1 MPETESAETP
11 LLIYDGDCAFCL
23 WWARYW
29 QRGSAGRLR
38 IAPFQQV
45 ASDYP
50 HIPVQEFC
58 RAAQYIDADGVR
70 SSAAE
75 ASLRAA
81 SAARGKGMWLS
92 AYRRVPGFAAL
103 AEGVYAFIARHRG
116 VCYGLT
122 IALWGLRPEPP
133 RFDLVCELFLRA
145 LGLIYVAAL
154 TSFAVQSLGLIGS
167 NGILPVS
174 DHLARITERHG
185 SAAYLRYPTAFWL
198 NASDLALQAVAWG
211 GALIALLLVIDVWRD
226 ARGRRALLLLLFALY
241 LSLFHAGQVFMI
253 YQWDLLL
260 LETGFLA
267 LFLTSGSVLAVW
279 LLRWLLFRFMFLSGV
294 VKLASG
300 DTSWADLTVLTRYFE
315 TQPLPT
321 PLAWYAHQLP
331 DTALVA
337 AAGLMFAIEL
347 VLPFFIFLPRRPRC
361 LAASA
366 FIAFQLAIIATGNY
380 GFFNLLTIALCLL
393 LFDDRAIGGWL
404 PGKWRPTCTRRR
416 AKRTPTTLAS
426 SVTAIFAVV
435 VVLAG
440 GGQIYAAATRNE
452 PPVLL
457 AKLAELS
464 APLRIV
470 NQYGAFA
477 EIITERQEIVVEGSL
492 DGQTWREYEFKYKPG
507 DVAAAPGFNLPH
519 QPRID
524 WQMWFAALGN
534 ESRNWFPDFLQ
545 RLLAASPDVLALL
558 ANDPFEGA
566 KPKAVRAV
574 IYEYR
579 FASPEQRAQGLWWER
594 RQTGLYYPAMTAQPA
609 GQNAPGASTLI
620 DSIMQFTPQR

>member
-1 MPETESAETP
+1 MPETESAETA

-38 IAPFQQV
+38 IAPYQQV
-45 ASDYP
+45 ANDYP
-50 HIPVQEFC
+50 HIAVQEFS
-58 RAAQYIDADGVR
+58 RAAQYIGAEGGR

-81 SAARGKGMWLS
+81 SAARGKGIWLS
-92 AYRRVPGFAAL
+92 AYRLVPGFASL
-103 AEGVYAFIARHRG
+103 AERIYALIARHRS
-116 VCYGLT
+116 VFYAITL
-122 IALWGLRPEPP
+122 ALWGRQPEPP

-145 LGLIYVAAL
+145 LGLSYVAAFA
-154 TSFAVQSLGLIGS
+154 SFAVQALGLIGS
-167 NGILPVS
+167 DGILPVG
-174 DHLARITERHG
+174 DHLARIAARYG
-185 SAAYLRYPTAFWL
+185 AAAYLRYPTVFWL
-198 NASDLALQAVAWG
+198 NASDFALQAVSWG
-211 GALIALLLVIDVWRD
+211 GAAIALLLVFD
-226 ARGRRALLLLLFALY
+226 ARPGAGWRRPLLLLMLFALY

-267 LFLTSGSVLAVW
+267 LFLPSGSVLAVC

-300 DTSWADLTVLTRYFE
+300 DASWADLTVLTRYFE

-331 DTALVA
+331 DTVLIA
-337 AAGLMFAIEL
+337 AAGAMFAIEL
-347 VLPFFIFLPRRPRC
+347 VLPFFIFLPRRPRF
-361 LAASA
+361 LAAWS

-393 LFDDRAIGGWL
+393 LFDDQAIGKWL
-404 PGKWRPTCTRRR
+404 PRKWRGART
-416 AKRTPTTLAS
+416 KRTPSALATG
-426 SVTAIFAVV
+426 VIAVYGVV

-440 GGQIYAAATRNE
+440 SGQIHAAATRNE

-457 AKLAELS
+457 ARLAELA
-464 APLRIV
+464 APLRTI
-470 NQYGAFA
+470 NTYGAFA

-492 DGQTWREYEFKYKPG
+492 DGQTWREYTFKYKPD
-507 DVAAAPGFNLPH
+507 DVAGAPGFNVPH
-519 QPRID
+519 QPRLD

-545 RLLAASPDVLALL
+545 RLLAASSDTERDVLALL
-558 ANDPFEGA
+558 ANDPFAGA

-579 FASPEQRAQGLWWER
+579 FASPEQRALGLWWER

-609 GQNAPGASTLI
+609 GQNAPAGSTLI
-620 DSIMQFTPQR
+620 DSIVRPR